1 VAEVKIIVL
10 NGSPKGDLSVT
21 MHYIHFIQKKFPN
34 HNLEIVNI
42 SQRIKSIEKNEDAF
56 QGIIDQIGSSDAL
69 LWAFPVYFLLVPSQY
84 KRFIELISE
93 RGAGDVFS
101 GKYGASLSTSVHF
114 HDHIAH
120 NYINAICD
128 DLGMR
133 FTGYFSADMYD
144 LLNERKR
151 KQVILFAQQFF
162 HAIENKIPTWTNF
175 TPVNHSEFD
184 YFPGDVHEKI
194 DPGENKVLVITDS
207 SDRKTNLGR
216 MIYRCVETFKGNIEV
231 IDLNQ
236 VYIKGGCQGCIQCGY
251 DNSCLYGDNDDYKE
265 FFNTKLKSANIL
277 ILAGSIKDRYLSS
290 RWKLF
295 FDRSFFHNHVPA
307 MRGKQI
313 GFIISGPL
321 RQSPDLK
328 QALKAFYEVQET
340 NLVDF
345 VTDEC
350 GDSEEIDNLLESLA
364 GKLVRC
370 ANDGYI
376 QPNSFLGVGGK
387 KVLRDDIY
395 GRLRFPFWAD
405 HKFFKMNKMYDFP
418 QKDYKSRVK
427 NTALLLVTRIPFM
440 RKEIYT
446 KRMKEEMV
454 KPLQKVLEKE

>member
-1 VAEVKIIVL
+1 MKIIVL

-21 MHYIHFIQKKFPN
+21 MQYVHFIQKKFPI
-34 HNLEIVNI
+34 HNLEILNI
-42 SQRIKSIEKNEDAF
+42 SQRINAIEKNEDAF
-56 QGIIDQIGSSDAL
+56 QGIIDRIRSSDAL

-93 RGAGDVFS
+93 RGACDVFI

-144 LLNERKR
+144 LLNERKK
-151 KQVILFAQQFF
+151 KQLILFAQHFF
-162 HAIENKIPTWTNF
+162 HAIENKIPTCRNF
-175 TPVNHSEFD
+175 TPVSHSEFD
-184 YFPGDVHEKI
+184 YFPGDVYKKI
-194 DPGENKVLVITDS
+194 DTGENKVLVLTDS
-207 SDRKTNLGR
+207 FERKTNLGL
-216 MIYRCVETFKGNIEV
+216 MISRFVEAFTGNIEV

-251 DNSCLYGDNDDYKE
+251 ENSCLYGDNDDYIE

-277 ILAGSIKDRYLSS
+277 ILAGLIKDRYLSS

-295 FDRSFFHNHVPA
+295 FDRSFFNNHMPA

-350 GDSEEIDNLLESLA
+350 CESENIDDLLQGLA
-364 GKLVRC
+364 EKIVRC
-370 ANDGYI
+370 ANDRYI

-405 HKFFKMNKMYDFP
+405 HRFFKMNKMYDFP
-418 QKDYKSRVK
+418 QKNYKSRIK
-427 NTALLLVTRIPFM
+427 NTALLLMTRIPFI

-454 KPLQKVLEKE
+454 KPLQKVLERE